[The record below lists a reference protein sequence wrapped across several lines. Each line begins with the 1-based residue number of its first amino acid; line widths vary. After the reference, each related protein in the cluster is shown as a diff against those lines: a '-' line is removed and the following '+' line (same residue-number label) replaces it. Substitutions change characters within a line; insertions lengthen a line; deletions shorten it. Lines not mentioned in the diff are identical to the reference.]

1 MNDEVLVLFFS
12 NYFVTFHLSGRAP
25 GVYTSFL
32 APNWSIIITAGWVA
46 DRHIDPSI
54 IHSAVCGCRR
64 CTFLTSAHLRE
75 LLVGWE
81 MTQNPFLLF
90 VSFLSSLCLFFIF
103 VQRIIGSKWEMRG
116 QDKNVLIL
124 NKHYLKSTS
133 HLHYVESND
142 THPQKF
148 FQTFP
153 KHRLPCTQ
161 LSFVYEFTE
170 NILNETNLRAER

>member
-1 MNDEVLVLFFS
+1 MQRHDIISYDLTKKDKGNMNDEVLVLFFS
-12 NYFVTFHLSGRAP
+12 NYFVTFHLSGWAP

-90 VSFLSSLCLFFIF
+90 VSFLSLSFLYLY
-103 VQRIIGSKWEMRG
+103 RGSSAVNGRWEVR
-116 QDKNVLIL
+116 DKNVLIL

-133 HLHYVESND
+133 HLHNVESND
-142 THPQKF
+142 THP
-148 FQTFP
+148 
-153 KHRLPCTQ
+153 
-161 LSFVYEFTE
+161 
-170 NILNETNLRAER
+170 

>member
-1 MNDEVLVLFFS
+1 MQRHDIISYDLTKKDKGNMNDEVLVLFFS

-32 APNWSIIITAGWVA
+32 APNWSIIITVGWVA

-90 VSFLSSLCLFFIF
+90 VSFLSSLCLFYICIEDH
-103 VQRIIGSKWEMRG
+103 Q
-116 QDKNVLIL
+116 Q
-124 NKHYLKSTS
+124 
-133 HLHYVESND
+133 
-142 THPQKF
+142 
-148 FQTFP
+148 
-153 KHRLPCTQ
+153 
-161 LSFVYEFTE
+161 
-170 NILNETNLRAER
+170 